1 MRETSAFPGSSI
13 SSRQGIQGRL
23 PVVDV
28 RSTACFGCLVGAP
41 DAVRDAVADL
51 FRVGGEA
58 DISCD
63 VAAAVAGADTLV
75 DEAPVGQFVWL
86 IGK

>member
-1 MRETSAFPGSSI
+1 M
-13 SSRQGIQGRL
+13 
-23 PVVDV
+23 VDV

-63 VAAAVAGADTLV
+63 VAAAVAGADALV
-75 DEAPVGQFVWL
+75 DEAPVGQFGWL
-86 IGK
+86 SD